1 MAVEIRELPRSQY
14 AGYEFTVEY
23 VTDHFYDVELMD
35 EGFRLRL
42 KTCPPTRKGFSDK
55 LFSDWLEA
63 PVAFGAFVDGRL
75 MGFVEGS
82 RESWHN
88 MFRVSNIF
96 VEPSARRMGL
106 GQALLTHIVA
116 HARAEGGFRAV
127 ILETQSCNF
136 PAISLYKKLG
146 FRLCRIDIC
155 EYSNCDVENHE
166 VRIDLAL
173 KL

>member
-23 VTDHFYDVELMD
+23 VSDRFYDVELLD
-35 EGFRLRL
+35 EGFCLRL
-42 KTCPPTRKGFSDK
+42 KSCPPVKKGFSEK
-55 LFSDWLEA
+55 LFSAWLEA
-63 PVAFGAFVDGRL
+63 PVAFGAFADGAL
-75 MGFVEGS
+75 MGFIEGS

-96 VEPSARRMGL
+96 VEPCARRMGI
-106 GQALLTHIVA
+106 GQALLKHIVA
-116 HARAEGGFRAV
+116 YARAQGGLRGV
-127 ILETQSCNF
+127 ILETQSCNY

-155 EYSNCDVENHE
+155 EYSNSDVENHE

-173 KL
+173 PL

>member
-23 VTDHFYDVELMD
+23 VADRFYDVELVD

-42 KTCPPTRKGFSDK
+42 KSCPPVKKGFSDK
-55 LFSDWLEA
+55 LFSAWLEA
-63 PVAFGAFVDGRL
+63 PVAFGAFVDGAL

-82 RESWHN
+82 PESWHD

-96 VEPSARRMGL
+96 VDPSARRKGL
-106 GQALLTHIVA
+106 GRALLEHIVA
-116 HARAEGGFRAV
+116 YARARGDFRAV
-127 ILETQSCNF
+127 ILETQSCNY

-155 EYSNCDVENHE
+155 EYSNSDIENHE

-173 KL
+173 TL

>member
-1 MAVEIRELPRSQY
+1 MAVEIKALPISEY
-14 AGYEFTVEY
+14 AGYEFSVEY

-35 EGFRLRL
+35 EGFRLKL
-42 KTCPPTRKGFSDK
+42 KSCPPVKKSFSDS

-63 PVAFGAFVDGRL
+63 PVAFGAFVDGML

-96 VEPSARRMGL
+96 VDPSARRRGL
-106 GQALLTHIVA
+106 GQALLEHIVA
-116 HARAEGGFRAV
+116 YARAQGGFRAV
-127 ILETQSCNF
+127 ILETQSCNY
-136 PAISLYKKLG
+136 PAISMYKKLG

-155 EYSNCDVENHE
+155 EYSNIDIENHE
-166 VRIDLAL
+166 VRIDLAITL
-173 KL
+173 